1 MFPRRGQRQ
10 RQGHECPPPSPSTTP
25 NRRGSYNTS
34 SPDHDE
40 YMNTSSSSDQNHSAH
55 APQIQMQQSQ
65 QQHSQQIANLL
76 QYAHSS
82 YTSNPTDAL
91 SALMEALTLQNG
103 TNAAQQAMNR
113 IRTELGDTVA
123 DCLAR
128 HQTIAEREITER
140 AMAVVQELM
149 NDTSTFLYAQGKQ
162 HILQQAMEDGSSVV
176 CTKCGD
182 MVKADR
188 WTQHSTM
195 WCRAIDEM
203 EESKMDC

>member
-1 MFPRRGQRQ
+1 
-10 RQGHECPPPSPSTTP
+10 
-25 NRRGSYNTS
+25 
-34 SPDHDE
+34 
-40 YMNTSSSSDQNHSAH
+40 MNTSSLSDQNHSAH
-55 APQIQMQQSQ
+55 APQILMQQSQ

-123 DCLAR
+123 DCVAR

-140 AMAVVQELM
+140 AMAVVQEL
-149 NDTSTFLYAQGKQ
+149 K
-162 HILQQAMEDGSSVV
+162 
-176 CTKCGD
+176 
-182 MVKADR
+182 
-188 WTQHSTM
+188 
-195 WCRAIDEM
+195 
-203 EESKMDC
+203 

>member
-1 MFPRRGQRQ
+1 
-10 RQGHECPPPSPSTTP
+10 
-25 NRRGSYNTS
+25 
-34 SPDHDE
+34 
-40 YMNTSSSSDQNHSAH
+40 
-55 APQIQMQQSQ
+55 
-65 QQHSQQIANLL
+65 
-76 QYAHSS
+76 
-82 YTSNPTDAL
+82 
-91 SALMEALTLQNG
+91 MEALTLQNG

-123 DCLAR
+123 DCVAR
-128 HQTIAEREITER
+128 HQTIAEREITEQ